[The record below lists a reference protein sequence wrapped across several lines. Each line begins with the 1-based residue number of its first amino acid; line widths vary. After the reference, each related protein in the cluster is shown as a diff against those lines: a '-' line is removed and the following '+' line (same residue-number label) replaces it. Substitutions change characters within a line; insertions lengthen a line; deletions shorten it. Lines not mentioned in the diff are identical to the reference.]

1 MFNFLQCSILCKFLC
16 SFRKYVNYFKSQ
28 TYLRKRVFIQA
39 IKLAVLISESELLFY
54 TIYIR
59 GVLLLYYTNNLC
71 CVEQFRYCLLLCQII
86 TLCIVQPDF
95 VNE

>member
-1 MFNFLQCSILCKFLC
+1 MFKFI
-16 SFRKYVNYFKSQ
+16 SESQ

-59 GVLLLYYTNNLC
+59 GVLLAHIRIIYVAWNSFVITAC
-71 CVEQFRYCLLLCQII
+71 CYVRLLRFCM
-86 TLCIVQPDF
+86 VQPDL
-95 VNE
+95 VKE